1 MLSSFFQDTF
11 WRFTVWAPEKQQMK
25 LRVVAPFDKEFD
37 MQKNE
42 EGYFSVEVETKEMQL
57 HYFFKPDGENDF
69 PDPASQF
76 QPDGVH
82 KASQTIDHSTFKWND
97 SNWKSIPVNQMIIYE
112 LHVGTFSA
120 EGTFEAIIPRLDEL
134 KDLGINALEIMPV
147 GQFPGNRN
155 WGYDGVY
162 PYAVQNSYGGPEGL
176 KKLVDACHQK
186 GIVVILDVVYNHMG
200 PEGNYFSQFGPYF
213 TSRYHTPWGDAIN
226 FDDAWSDGVREYFSN
241 NIIYWF
247 EHYHIDVLRC
257 DAIHAIFDFGAIHF
271 WELAHQKVKQ
281 LEDKIGRR
289 FYLIAESDLNNPK
302 VIKMP
307 EQGGYGFDAQWL
319 DDFHHALYTLVNP
332 SDKQRYYDFGSINQL
347 VKSYNE
353 GFVHSGEWVKF
364 RKKKFG
370 ASSANIPGDKFVIFI
385 QNHDQIGNRAY
396 GERLCMLVD
405 FEKLKMAAAAVLLAP
420 YIPMLFMGE
429 EYAEESP
436 FLYFVSH
443 TDKQLIQ
450 AVQEG
455 RKKEFEDFG
464 FGEHTPDPQDENT
477 FIQSILHWHKR
488 NKGHHKIILAWH
500 KELIRIRKIVAS
512 LNEFEKRNMQ
522 AKVINEKSFVLYRHS
537 AGMEESTACFFNF
550 SEDEVEFIAS
560 FTQPANKI
568 LDSKD
573 HQWMKEPEKSQLHP
587 DRITNNQPL
596 SLKPSSV
603 VVYHSGTSK

>member
-1 MLSSFFQDTF
+1 MLTSFFQDSF
-11 WRFTVWAPEKQQMK
+11 WHFTVWAPEKKQMK
-25 LRVVAPFDKEFD
+25 LHVVAPFEQEFD

-42 EGYFSVEVETKEMQL
+42 EGYFSIDVETKEKQL
-57 HYFFKPDGENDF
+57 RYFFKPEGQNDF

-82 KASQTIDHSTFKWND
+82 KASQTVDHTYFKWND
-97 SNWKSIPVNQMIIYE
+97 GNWKNMPIQEMVIYE
-112 LHVGTFSA
+112 LHVGTFTP

-134 KDLGINALEIMPV
+134 KEIGINALEIMPV
-147 GQFPGNRN
+147 AQFPGNRN

-162 PYAVQNSYGGPEGL
+162 PYAVQNSYGGPEAL

-186 GIVVILDVVYNHMG
+186 GIAVILDVVYNHLG

-213 TSRYHTPWGDAIN
+213 TKRYHTPWGDAIN

-241 NIIYWF
+241 NIIYWL
-247 EHYHIDVLRC
+247 EHYHIDALRC

-271 WELAHQKVKQ
+271 WEQAHQKVKQ

-302 VIKMP
+302 VIKNP

-319 DDFHHALYTLVNP
+319 DDFHHALYILINP
-332 SDKQRYYDFGSINQL
+332 SDKQRYFDFGSIEQL

-370 ASSANIPGDKFVIFI
+370 ASSANIPGDKFVVFI

-396 GERLCMLVD
+396 GERLSTLVD
-405 FEKLKMAAAAVLLAP
+405 LERLKLAAAAVFLAP

-443 TDKQLIQ
+443 SDKELIK

-477 FIQSILHWHKR
+477 FSQCKLQWNNR
-488 NKGHHKIILAWH
+488 NKGHHGIILGWH
-500 KELIRIRKIVAS
+500 KELINVRNS
-512 LNEFEKRNMQ
+512 LLPFRDFEKRNME
-522 AKVINEKSFVLYRHS
+522 ARVISEKAFVLFRHS
-537 AGMEESTACFFNF
+537 ASMEQNVFCLFNF
-550 SEDEVEFIAS
+550 SEKEIQYVISSKGS
-560 FTQPANKI
+560 FNKS
-568 LDSKD
+568 LDSKER
-573 HQWMKEPEKSQLHP
+573 QFSQDENTAVHA
-587 DRITNNQPL
+587 DKVENNQFITLLPL
-596 SLKPSSV
+596 SV
-603 VVYHSGTSK
+603 VVYSSL